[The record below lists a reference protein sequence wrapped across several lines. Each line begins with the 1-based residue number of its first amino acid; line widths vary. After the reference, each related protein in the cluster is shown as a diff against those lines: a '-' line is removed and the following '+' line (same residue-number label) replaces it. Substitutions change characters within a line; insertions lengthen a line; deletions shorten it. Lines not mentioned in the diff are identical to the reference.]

1 MRCIVFSFIFAFYQ
15 LLYTHMKIS
24 SVHAQEILDSRGN
37 PTVECVTTL
46 TDGAI
51 GWAAVPSGASTGKY
65 EAVELRD
72 GDPKRYLGQGV
83 LSAVENVNTKINDVV
98 KGLDA
103 AEQTILDKKMIEADA
118 TENKANFGANAIL
131 SVSLSAARAEAISE
145 KKRLYEYLSK
155 FNPDFDG
162 TYIMPIPEMN
172 VMNGGKH
179 ANWATDIQEYML
191 FPTGAS
197 SVVEAVRMNAEIYQ
211 NLKKILKTKGYALSV
226 GDEGGFA
233 PNVKSNEEPF
243 QLMSEAIAKAGYEL
257 GKDVSFGIDPAASEF
272 FKDGKYILNKEGKT
286 ITSDE
291 LADFFRNLSSKYP
304 IISMEDIFA
313 EDDWDGF
320 KKFTQQDNGATQV
333 VGDDLYVTNT
343 KRLMQ
348 GIKNKTTNSILIK
361 LNQIGTITE
370 TVDAILSARKVGM
383 TSVVSHRSGET
394 EDAFIADF
402 VVAMGT
408 GQIKTGAPARS
419 ERLAKYNQLMRIE
432 RELGEKATYAR
443 FPFKK

>member
-1 MRCIVFSFIFAFYQ
+1 
-15 LLYTHMKIS
+15 MKIS

-46 TDGAI
+46 ENGVT

-72 GDPKRYLGQGV
+72 GDAKRYLGTGV
-83 LSAVENVNTKINDVV
+83 LKAVDNVNSKISTVV
-98 KGLDA
+98 KGIDAEDQTTLD
-103 AEQTILDKKMIEADA
+103 TKMIEADA

-131 SVSLSAARAEAISE
+131 SVSLSAARAQAASE
-145 KKRLYEYLSK
+145 KKPLYAYLSK

-191 FPTGAS
+191 FPVGAP
-197 SVVEAVRMNAEIYQ
+197 SVVEAVRMNAEVYQ
-211 NLKKILKTKGYALSV
+211 NLKKILKKKGYAISV

-243 QLMSEAIAKAGYEL
+243 QLMSEAIAQAGYVL
-257 GKDVSFGIDPAASEF
+257 GKDICFGIDSAATEF
-272 FKDGKYILNKEGKT
+272 YKDGMYTLNKEGKT
-286 ITSDE
+286 ISSEDLSAFIMDLTS
-291 LADFFRNLSSKYP
+291 RYP
-304 IISMEDIFA
+304 IVSFEDVFS

-320 KKFTQQDNGATQV
+320 KNFTQKGNGTFQV

-343 KRLMQ
+343 KRLAR
-348 GIKNKTTNSILIK
+348 GIAEKTTNSILIK

-370 TVDAILSARKVGM
+370 TVNAILSARKAGM
-383 TSVVSHRSGET
+383 TAVVSHRSGET

-402 VVAMGT
+402 VVAMGI

-432 RELGEKATYAR
+432 RELGEKAVYAT
-443 FPFKK
+443 FPFNK

>member
-1 MRCIVFSFIFAFYQ
+1 
-15 LLYTHMKIS
+15 MKIS
-24 SVHAQEILDSRGN
+24 SVHAQEVLDSRGN

-46 TDGAI
+46 ENGIT

-72 GDPKRYLGQGV
+72 GDPKRYLGTGV
-83 LSAVENVNTKINDVV
+83 LNAVENVNSKINGIV
-98 KGLDA
+98 KGVDA
-103 AEQTILDKKMIEADA
+103 ADQSTLDKKMIEADA

-131 SVSLSAARAEAISE
+131 SVSLSAARAEAASE
-145 KKRLYEYLSK
+145 KVPLYAYLSK
-155 FNPDFDG
+155 FNPDFKG
-162 TYIMPIPEMN
+162 TYTMPIPEMN

-191 FPTGAS
+191 FPVGAP

-211 NLKKILKTKGYALSV
+211 NLKKILKKKGYAISV

-243 QLMSEAIAKAGYEL
+243 QLMSEAIEQAGYVL
-257 GKDVSFGIDPAASEF
+257 GKDVSFGIDAAATEF
-272 FKDGKYILNKEGKT
+272 YKDGKYTLNKEGKT
-286 ITSDE
+286 ITSAEMSTFIMD
-291 LADFFRNLSSKYP
+291 LASRYP
-304 IISMEDIFA
+304 MISFEDVFA
-313 EDDWDGF
+313 EDDWEGF
-320 KKFTQQDNGATQV
+320 RAFTEQGAGKIQV

-343 KRLMQ
+343 KRLKR
-348 GIKNKTTNSILIK
+348 GIEEKTTNSILIK
-361 LNQIGTITE
+361 LNQIGSITE
-370 TVDAILSARKVGM
+370 TVDAILSARKSGM
-383 TSVVSHRSGET
+383 SAVVSHRSGET

-432 RELGEKATYAR
+432 RELGEKAVYAK
-443 FPFKK
+443 FPFNK

>member
-1 MRCIVFSFIFAFYQ
+1 
-15 LLYTHMKIS
+15 MKIS

-37 PTVECVTTL
+37 PTIECVTTL
-46 TDGAI
+46 EDGSR
-51 GWAAVPSGASTGKY
+51 GWAAIPSGASTGKY

-72 GDPKRYLGQGV
+72 GDEKRYGGTGV
-83 LSAVENVNTKINDVV
+83 LKAVDNVNVNLLSIV

-103 AEQTILDKKMIEADA
+103 ADQETLDHKMIEADG
-118 TENKANFGANAIL
+118 TKNKANFGANAIL
-131 SVSLSAARAEAISE
+131 SISLSAARAQAVSD
-145 KKRLYEYLSK
+145 KKPLYAHLSQ

-191 FPTGAS
+191 FPIGAP
-197 SVVEAVRMNAEIYQ
+197 SVVEAVRMNAEVYA
-211 NLKKILKTKGYALSV
+211 NLKKLIKKKGYATTI

-233 PNVKSNEEPF
+233 PSTIANNEEPF
-243 QLMSEAIAKAGYEL
+243 QLMSEAIQSAGYEL
-257 GKDVSFGIDPAASEF
+257 GKDICFGIDPAASEF
-272 FKDGKYILNKEGKT
+272 FKDGKYVLNKEGKT
-286 ITSDE
+286 VTSDE
-291 LADFFRNLSSKYP
+291 LADFFRNLATKYP

-320 KKFTQQDNGATQV
+320 RKFTEQDKGKTQI
-333 VGDDLYVTNT
+333 VGDDIYVTNEE
-343 KRLMQ
+343 KLSR
-348 GIKNKTTNSILIK
+348 GIAEKTSNSILIK
-361 LNQIGTITE
+361 LNQIGTLTE
-370 TVDAILSARKVGM
+370 TVKTVLMARKNGM
-383 TSVVSHRSGET
+383 TAVVSHRSGET

-402 VVAMGT
+402 VVAMGI

-432 RELGEKATYAR
+432 RELGENAHYMKW
-443 FPFKK
+443 PF